1 MIIYNEIL
9 PLAEM
14 SVPELDKLITELE
27 GVKSLETELYYKHI
41 EQLNYRIAEAKKVRF
56 EKAVDSL

>member
-9 PLAEM
+9 PLSEM
-14 SVPELDKLITELE
+14 SISELDKLITELE
-27 GVKSLETELYYKHI
+27 GVKNLETALYNKHI
-41 EQLNYRIAEAKKVRF
+41 KELNQRIIEAKKIRF